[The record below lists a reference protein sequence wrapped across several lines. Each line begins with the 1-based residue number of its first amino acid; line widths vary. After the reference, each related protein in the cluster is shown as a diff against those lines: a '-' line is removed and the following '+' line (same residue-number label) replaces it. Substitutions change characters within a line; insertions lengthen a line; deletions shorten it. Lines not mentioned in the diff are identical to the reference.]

1 MHSYLA
7 ATMVVMKKEKKIKY
21 VVTGGAGFIGSN
33 LVDVLIEKNFEVHV
47 IDNFSSGKK
56 ENCNSKAVYHNLDLS
71 DNDNFNQIKLILKN
85 CNGVFHLAA
94 LARVQE
100 SIENPL
106 HFEKNNTLSTINIL
120 KACADVGVKRLVYSA
135 SSSAYGDTLK
145 LPSVEDD
152 PINPISPYA
161 MQKYYGEV
169 CCKTFSYV
177 YGVETVSLRYF
188 NVYGE
193 RQNLDG
199 AYALVMCVF
208 AKQRLNNKPLTI
220 RGDGEQRRDFTH
232 VYDIARA
239 NYLAMQSNRV
249 GNGEVINIGNNESK
263 SVNEIAKLI
272 GGPKINID
280 PVIEPRE
287 TLANNSKAQDLLGWK
302 PTIDIEDW
310 VPKYKKELGIE

>member
-1 MHSYLA
+1 MHNS
-7 ATMVVMKKEKKIKY
+7 KIKY

-33 LVDVLIEKNFEVHV
+33 IVDLLLEKGHEVHV
-47 IDNFSSGKK
+47 IDNFSTGKK
-56 ENCNSKAVYHNLDLS
+56 ENCNPKAKYHDLDLS
-71 DNDNFNQIKLILKN
+71 ISNSLETIKSILKGSD
-85 CNGVFHLAA
+85 GVFHLAA

-100 SIENPL
+100 SIDNPV

-120 KACADVGVKRLVYSA
+120 KACSEEKVKRLIYSA
-135 SSSAYGDTLK
+135 SSSAYGNTDK
-145 LPSVEDD
+145 LPSKEEDK
-152 PINPISPYA
+152 INPISPYA

-169 CCKTFSYV
+169 CCKMFSQV

-208 AKQRLNNKPLTI
+208 AKQRMNNEPLTI

-232 VYDIARA
+232 VYDIANA
-239 NYLAMQSNRV
+239 NYLAMNSSKV
-249 GNGEVINIGNNESK
+249 GNGEVINIGNSDNR
-263 SVNEIAKLI
+263 SVNEIANLI
-272 GGPKINID
+272 GGPITHVE

-287 TLANNSKAQDLLGWK
+287 TLADNTKAKDLLGWS
-302 PTIDIEDW
+302 PTINIEDW
-310 VPKYKKELGIE
+310 VPKYKKDLGIK

>member
-1 MHSYLA
+1 MHNS
-7 ATMVVMKKEKKIKY
+7 KIKY

-33 LVDVLIEKNFEVHV
+33 IVDLLVEKGHEVHV
-47 IDNFSSGKK
+47 IDNFSTGKK
-56 ENCNSKAVYHNLDLS
+56 ENCNPKAKYHDLDLS
-71 DNDNFNQIKLILKN
+71 ISNNLEKIKSVLKG
-85 CNGVFHLAA
+85 CDGVFHLAA

-100 SIENPL
+100 SIDNPI

-120 KACADVGVKRLVYSA
+120 KVCSEEKVKRLIYSA
-135 SSSAYGDTLK
+135 SSSAYGNTDK
-145 LPSVEDD
+145 LPSKEEDLVD
-152 PINPISPYA
+152 PISPYA

-169 CCKTFSYV
+169 CCRMFSKV

-208 AKQRLNNKPLTI
+208 AKQRMNNEPLTI

-232 VYDIARA
+232 VYDIASA
-239 NYLAMQSNRV
+239 NYLAMNSSKV
-249 GNGEVINIGNNESK
+249 GKGEVINIGNSDNR
-263 SVNEIAKLI
+263 SVNEIASLI
-272 GGPKINID
+272 GGPTTHVE

-287 TLANNSKAQDLLGWK
+287 TLADNTKAKNLLGWS
-302 PTIDIEDW
+302 PTINIEDW
-310 VPKYKKELGIE
+310 VPKYKKDLGIK